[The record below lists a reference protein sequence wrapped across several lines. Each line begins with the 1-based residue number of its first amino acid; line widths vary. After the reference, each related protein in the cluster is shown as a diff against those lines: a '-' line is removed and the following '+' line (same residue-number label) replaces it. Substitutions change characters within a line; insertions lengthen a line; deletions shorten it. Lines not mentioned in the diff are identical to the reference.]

1 MSQAAERTEDAT
13 PKRREDERKK
23 GNIARSQDM
32 TSSLVLTSGVGL
44 LIGLMPI
51 MLEKMKNLARYTFTH
66 IKPDQIETDNILAI
80 LAPYAKISGEILIPF
95 LVALALVTA
104 AIIRM
109 QVGPLFAIE
118 KIKPKLDKFSG
129 AQIMQGLRKIFNPF
143 EVKHLVEMTKSL
155 LKMGIVGYVG
165 YNVLNSRK
173 DELFGLVGADLNTAF
188 AVLGS
193 ILVHMVISMCL
204 AMLIIG
210 FIDKKYQTYEYEK
223 SIKMTKQ
230 EVKDEF
236 KNTEGDPMIKAK
248 IRSAQMQ
255 IMRQKMMSAVPT
267 ADVVVANPTHYSVA
281 IKYDKSRAPAPMVVA
296 KGVDF
301 MAFKI
306 REIARANDVPIVVNK
321 PLARALYKLVKVDSV
336 IPADL
341 YVAVAEILA
350 YVYKKNTSQHI
361 DVH

>member
-80 LAPYAKISGEILIPF
+80 LAPYAKIAGEILIPF

-143 EVKHLVEMTKSL
+143 EVKNLVEMTKSL

-173 DELFGLVGADLNTAF
+173 DELFGLIGADLNTAF

-236 KNTEGDPMIKAK
+236 KIG
-248 IRSAQMQ
+248 
-255 IMRQKMMSAVPT
+255 
-267 ADVVVANPTHYSVA
+267 
-281 IKYDKSRAPAPMVVA
+281 RAHV
-296 KGVDF
+296 
-301 MAFKI
+301 
-306 REIARANDVPIVVNK
+306 
-321 PLARALYKLVKVDSV
+321 
-336 IPADL
+336 
-341 YVAVAEILA
+341 
-350 YVYKKNTSQHI
+350 
-361 DVH
+361 

>member
-44 LIGLMPI
+44 LIGLLPLM
-51 MLEKMKNLARYTFTH
+51 MEKMKNLTRYTFTH

-80 LAPYAKISGEILIPF
+80 LAPFAKVSGEILIPF
-95 LVALALVTA
+95 LVALALITA
-104 AIIRM
+104 AIIRI

-129 AQIMQGLRKIFNPF
+129 AQIMQGLRKILNPF
-143 EVKHLVEMTKSL
+143 EVKNLVEMTKSL

-165 YNVLNSRK
+165 FNVLNSRK
-173 DELFGLVGADLNTAF
+173 DELYGLIGADLNTAF

-255 IMRQKMMSAVPT
+255 IMRQKMMSAVPQ

-281 IKYDKSRAPAPMVVA
+281 IKYDKSKAPAPMVVA

-350 YVYKKNTSQHI
+350 YVYKKNNTQHI

>member
-1 MSQAAERTEDAT
+1 
-13 PKRREDERKK
+13 
-23 GNIARSQDM
+23 
-32 TSSLVLTSGVGL
+32 
-44 LIGLMPI
+44 
-51 MLEKMKNLARYTFTH
+51 
-66 IKPDQIETDNILAI
+66 
-80 LAPYAKISGEILIPF
+80 
-95 LVALALVTA
+95 
-104 AIIRM
+104 
-109 QVGPLFAIE
+109 
-118 KIKPKLDKFSG
+118 
-129 AQIMQGLRKIFNPF
+129 
-143 EVKHLVEMTKSL
+143 
-155 LKMGIVGYVG
+155 
-165 YNVLNSRK
+165 
-173 DELFGLVGADLNTAF
+173 
-188 AVLGS
+188 
-193 ILVHMVISMCL
+193 
-204 AMLIIG
+204 
-210 FIDKKYQTYEYEK
+210 
-223 SIKMTKQ
+223 MTKQ